1 MILDLGP
8 SEFWGSWCAVGRPIS
23 TDILTFNGERRTK
36 NRSVQSLSPGA
47 GVWTGWRLSD
57 SVLYLFSSPYLDI
70 LGVSTIYQPLLSPNP
85 STSKPQE
92 RFVEDLKML
101 SMFGDLNR
109 NGSFLESR
117 ALDGRN
123 NSLSFFFEKD
133 WIYQT
138 GLIIP
143 HHLINAN
150 QPDHTRPYQT
160 IPDPCLVDAV
170 LFICLSQVQSQPVY
184 PWINIQSIFIWQIL
198 PHFFIRYIT
207 IFPCETRWMG
217 PMTIALVF

>member
-1 MILDLGP
+1 MGPLQVMILDLGP

-123 NSLSFFFEKD
+123 NSLSFFFWE
-133 WIYQT
+133 
-138 GLIIP
+138 GLDLSNWFD
-143 HHLINAN
+143 HSTSSN
-150 QPDHTRPYQT
+150 Q
-160 IPDPCLVDAV
+160 C
-170 LFICLSQVQSQPVY
+170 
-184 PWINIQSIFIWQIL
+184 
-198 PHFFIRYIT
+198 
-207 IFPCETRWMG
+207 
-217 PMTIALVF
+217 